1 MNDKIGAVMSF
12 LFPWMKQDDDEFQDQ
27 LRSGI
32 DSFAAPDKADGAT
45 EIERTDI
52 HDTKAL
58 SRSYTQSFY
67 ASQPK
72 ISTTRDLINQYRM
85 LARYP
90 EVDNAIDEIVNDA
103 IVFEDETPCVSLNL
117 DRTSWN
123 DSVKT
128 KVQDEFGTVLRLLN
142 FNKEGKRIFRR
153 WYTDGRIFY
162 HKMIDPSKQKNGIQE
177 LRLVDPRY
185 IDLVREIAKKT
196 ERTGDYSYKGSIEYF
211 LYSNA
216 GDSRYGSMS
225 STIGNG
231 VRIPKSAMV
240 YAHSG
245 KVDVDGKSVIGF
257 LNTAIKPANQLKM
270 LEDAMVIFRITR
282 APERRVFYIDV
293 GNMPGKRATE
303 HLNNVMQGLKNRV
316 VYDSSTGKVKTA
328 ANNLSMTE
336 DYWLMR
342 RDGKQSTEVS
352 TLPGAQGMNEIE
364 DVRWF
369 NRKLYEAL
377 KIPLSRLP
385 QENGGVT
392 FSGGGDITRDE
403 LQFSK
408 FVDSLHS
415 DFSPVILDPLRTN
428 LALKNIVSADD
439 WEQEAENI
447 RLVFA
452 RDSYFQEIK
461 ELEIME
467 RRIAA
472 VQATAEVVGKYYSH
486 DWVQRKILRMSDE
499 EIKEERKKID
509 EELKDKVLTPPVEE
523 GDEFGEEL

>member
-1 MNDKIGAVMSF
+1 MNDKLGSVMSF
-12 LFPWMKQDDDEFQDQ
+12 LFPWMKQDDEEFQQQ
-27 LRSGI
+27 LKSGI
-32 DSFAAPDKADGAT
+32 DSFAAPDKNDGAT
-45 EIERTDI
+45 EVERTDVY
-52 HDTKAL
+52 DTKAL
-58 SRSYTQSFY
+58 SRALTQSFY

-103 IVFEDETPCVSLNL
+103 IVFEDDQSCVSLNL
-117 DRTSWN
+117 DATSWN
-123 DSVKT
+123 DSIKS
-128 KVQDEFGTVLRLLN
+128 KVQEEFNTVLRLLN

-162 HKMIDPSKQKNGIQE
+162 HKMIDPNKPKEGIRE
-177 LRLVDPRY
+177 LRLVDPRFT
-185 IDLVREIAKKT
+185 DLVREIVKKT
-196 ERTGDYSYKGSIEYF
+196 ERTGDYSYKGTYEYF
-211 LYSNA
+211 LYSNT
-216 GDSRYGSMS
+216 GDSRYGA
-225 STIGNG
+225 TISVGNG
-231 VRIPKSAMV
+231 VRIPRAAMV

-245 KVDVDGKSVIGF
+245 KVDVDGKSIIGY
-257 LNTAIKPANQLKM
+257 LHTAIKPANQLKM

-316 VYDSSTGKVKTA
+316 VYDSSSGKVKTA

-342 RDGKQSTEVS
+342 RDGKATTEVS

-392 FSGGGDITRDE
+392 FSSGGDITRDE

-408 FVDSLHS
+408 LVESLHS
-415 DFSPVILDPLRTN
+415 DFSPVIIDPLRTN
-428 LALKNIVSADD
+428 LALKNIVSDDD
-439 WEQEAENI
+439 WEQESENI
-447 RLVFA
+447 KLVFA
-452 RDSYFQEIK
+452 RDSYFQELK
-461 ELEIME
+461 ELEILE
-467 RRIAA
+467 RRIQA
-472 VQATAEVVGKYYSH
+472 VQATAEMVGKYYSH
-486 DWVQRKILRMSDE
+486 DYIQRKILRMSDE
-499 EIKEERKKID
+499 EIKAERAKIEE
-509 EELKDKVLTPPVEE
+509 EAKDKVLTPPVPE